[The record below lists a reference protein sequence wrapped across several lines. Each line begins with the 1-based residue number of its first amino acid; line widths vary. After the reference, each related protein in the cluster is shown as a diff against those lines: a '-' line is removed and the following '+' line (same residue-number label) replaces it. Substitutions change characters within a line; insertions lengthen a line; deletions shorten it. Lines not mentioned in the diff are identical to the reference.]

1 LKIVPLAAF
10 YRWYFSQKILS
21 DSHCRQAS
29 RPTIVSARFMSD
41 YPYHIVVG
49 MPALSPTMEVGT
61 LTSWS
66 LKEGD
71 SFIAGDVLAKIE
83 TDKASI
89 DLEAQDDGA
98 IAKLL
103 IPDGSEDISV
113 GAPIMI
119 TVEEQDDTA
128 AFADYVLAEAAP
140 EAAPEPVVAAAPEPP
155 AAAPPA
161 PEPVATPPA
170 PVAPAPVVAAAP
182 EPVAPPAVTSAA
194 PTMGPAWGSSARVS
208 SPIAKTLAASQQAY
222 VEKYGT
228 AGQLPL

>member
-1 LKIVPLAAF
+1 
-10 YRWYFSQKILS
+10 
-21 DSHCRQAS
+21 
-29 RPTIVSARFMSD
+29 MSD

-49 MPALSPTMEVGT
+49 MPALSPTMDSGT

-66 LKEGD
+66 MKEGD

-103 IPDGSEDISV
+103 VPDGSEDIPV
-113 GAPIMI
+113 GSPIMI
-119 TVEEQDDTA
+119 TVEEQEDTA
-128 AFADYVLAEAAP
+128 AFADYVVAEAAP
-140 EAAPEPVVAAAPEPP
+140 EAAPKPVAAAAPEPP
-155 AAAPPA
+155 APA
-161 PEPVATPPA
+161 S
-170 PVAPAPVVAAAP
+170 P
-182 EPVAPPAVTSAA
+182 EPVAPPAPVAAPEPVVAASPELVAPPAMAAASA

-222 VEKYGT
+222 VKKYGT